1 MSGLTIRGGRVI
13 DPARGIDAV
22 TDVHVEDGRIVDAP
36 AGGARTID
44 AAGMIVAPGLIDLHT
59 HVYADC
65 TSLGVEPDPIAM
77 RSGCATLVDAGSAGA
92 GNIMGFARFFA
103 AASRV
108 RLLAYLNISFAGIF
122 GFGRR
127 VMVGECA
134 DLALLN
140 VEDCVEAARAHA
152 GLIVGIKV
160 RAGRNAGGWS
170 GLDPVRLAIEAAD
183 ELGLPVMAHVDYPP
197 PGRDE
202 VLAIL
207 RPGDILTHC
216 YRPFPNAPTTGD
228 GSVRETV
235 RAARERGIGFDIG
248 HGMGSFSF
256 RTARAMIEG
265 DAGGPFL
272 PDAVSSDV
280 HALCADGPAVDNLV
294 TMTKFLALGV
304 PLPDVIAMA
313 SAGPASVLGRT
324 GADGRPALGTLGPG
338 AVADVTLLSLED
350 EPIRLTDSVGETITS
365 PTRLRVRGLI
375 AGGRRLV

>member
-140 VEDCVEAARAHA
+140 VEDCVEAAREHPD
-152 GLIVGIKV
+152 LVVGIKV

-216 YRPFPNAPTTGD
+216 YRPFPNAPTTSEGAVRAT
-228 GSVRETV
+228 VRE
-235 RAARERGIGFDIG
+235 ARERGIGFDIG

-256 RTARAMIEG
+256 ATARAMLEG
-265 DAGGPFL
+265 GFL

-280 HALCADGPAVDNLV
+280 HAQCVDGPAHDNLV
-294 TMTKFLALGV
+294 TMTKLLALGCA
-304 PLPDVIAMA
+304 LPDVIAMA
-313 SAGPASVLGRT
+313 TSGPARLLRR
-324 GADGRPALGTLGPG
+324 ADCLGTLAPG
-338 AVADVTLLSLED
+338 APADVTLLSMRDDPVE
-350 EPIRLTDSVGETITS
+350 LTDSVGETIRA
-365 PTRLRVRGLI
+365 PRRLALEGLI
-375 AGGRRLV
+375 VGGERLA